1 MALDVA
7 VLGDDYR
14 YLKHIHIDN
23 IIKGVLFKK
32 MVTEKDYPSLGKA
45 RHDDEDITFTP
56 ENIPSLV
63 ADLQKLESYLKTSAP
78 MSDDVKGRCLKFTKD
93 MLDICTTALDNN
105 KNVEF
110 VAGE

>member
-14 YLKHIHIDN
+14 YLKHIHIDKT
-23 IIKGVLFKK
+23 IQGVLFKNI
-32 MVTEKDYPSLGKA
+32 VTEKDYPSLGKA
-45 RHDDEDITFTP
+45 RYDAEDITFTP
-56 ENIPSLV
+56 EDIPALI
-63 ADLQKLESYLKTSAP
+63 ADLEKLEEYLKTKAP
-78 MSDDVKGRCLKFTKD
+78 MSDEVKGRCLKFTQD
-93 MLDICTTALDNN
+93 MLDICGTALNGN